1 MGDVGIELMDWCWG
15 MAGAIFKD
23 EYVPTVWCTTRASR
37 HSAGGACW
45 HLGDYKK
52 KCVSKERWK
61 ASRKELKRKSDK
73 TPTDVWLFFPL
84 T

>member
-15 MAGAIFKD
+15 MAGVIFKD

-52 KCVSKERWK
+52 KVFQKSVGKQAEKNYKAKER
-61 ASRKELKRKSDK
+61 
-73 TPTDVWLFFPL
+73 
-84 T
+84 